1 MEQSNRISRIRY
13 IFASYIDILIL
24 FNIVGLLNK
33 LSDLVPDHSV
43 QTFVRLILVGVMA
56 FVYWFK
62 DSLFDGKTPGKRVV
76 GIKVDRPSHFSSFDV
91 FSFKRNLFGGL
102 AFLLYL
108 IVVVSLPRNI
118 SLWECM
124 YSPLLYILVNI
135 IVVLCLKD
143 RKLGDFISK
152 SRVVDDPENNWWK
165 GVSVSEKI
173 LYPTASLLVMF
184 YPFSFLLSF
193 ESQFFLLR
201 NIAANQIGECL
212 FFINLFVDVVIYS
225 ILFVCIRNVVK
236 FELLR
241 KLLYSAIILIFLVQF
256 LNYIVVVSNLY
267 G

>member
-33 LSDLVPDHSV
+33 FSDLVPDHSV
-43 QTFVRLILVGVMA
+43 QTFVRLILVGVMV

-62 DSLFDGKTPGKRVV
+62 DSLFDGTTPGKRVV
-76 GIKVDRPSHFSSFDV
+76 GIKVDRPSHFSSFDA

-108 IVVVSLPRNI
+108 IAAVSFPRP
-118 SLWECM
+118 LERM
-124 YSPLLYILVNI
+124 YFPLLYILVNI
-135 IVVLCLKD
+135 VVVLCLRD
-143 RKLGDFISK
+143 RKLGDFFSK

-212 FFINLFVDVVIYS
+212 FFINMFVDAVIYS
-225 ILFVCIRNVVK
+225 VLFVCIRNVIK
-236 FELLR
+236 IELLR